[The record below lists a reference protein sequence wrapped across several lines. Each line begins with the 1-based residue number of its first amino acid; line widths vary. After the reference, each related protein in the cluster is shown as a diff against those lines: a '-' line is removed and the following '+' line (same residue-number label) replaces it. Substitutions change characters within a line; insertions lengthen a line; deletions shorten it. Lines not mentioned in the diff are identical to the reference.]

1 MQFLVRVRC
10 EVNERFI
17 DESRK
22 RGRSS
27 LFLGKSDEKRRM
39 SDLCF
44 NKAIRVYLSAGGERT
59 DDRFVELIPANRRLT
74 SYFCVTQTSQLDG
87 ELIIYNLMNICI
99 PRVDGPILLIIQ
111 RNYIQKIPQD
121 VLIRIY

>member
-10 EVNERFI
+10 EANERFI
-17 DESRK
+17 DESRE

-27 LFLGKSDEKRRM
+27 FFPGKSDEKRRM

-44 NKAIRVYLSAGGERT
+44 NKAIRFYLSAGGERT
-59 DDRFVELIPANRRLT
+59 GDRFVELIPANRRLT
-74 SYFCVTQTSQLDG
+74 SYFSVTQTSQLDG